1 MGWPQEWTNV
11 LSESAMDKFHV
22 WQQRHGTSCAK
33 KLGRKK
39 NNMVVCK
46 TSYNSAMLQGLKP
59 HAGNTGTS
67 A

>member
-1 MGWPQEWTNV
+1 MQGWPIGWTESQGLETVNVQEWY
-11 LSESAMDKFHV
+11 E
-22 WQQRHGTSCAK
+22 RHGTSCAK

-59 HAGNTGTS
+59 HAGGTGTS